1 MLILE
6 FLTAIA
12 AGLLAGLTGGGG
24 GMFFVPVLIFAGLP
38 VVQALETSNLGILI
52 TSASGTLM
60 NARNGLVPWR
70 RVLWLGIPAVI
81 VAPLG
86 AWIALQLPGR
96 LLILGF
102 ILLNLTNIVLTGRKQ
117 AEHERHEQ
125 GRVPTA
131 VEYAATGGSGG
142 LLAGLFGIGGGL
154 IVVPLQI
161 LWLSTPIKVAARA
174 SLAVIMLSSAAAVA
188 GHAILDGNIHWGTGI
203 LLGIGGIIG
212 APLGTLLLRRISP
225 TAATRILQC
234 VLLGVSIALAWQLF
248 D

>member
-1 MLILE
+1 LLILE
-6 FLTAIA
+6 FVTAIA
-12 AGLLAGLTGGGG
+12 AGFLAGLTGGGG

-52 TSASGTLM
+52 TSAAGTLT
-60 NARNGLVPWR
+60 NARRGLVPWR
-70 RVLWLGIPAVI
+70 RVILLGIPAII

-86 AWIALQLPGR
+86 AWIALQLPGK

-102 ILLNLTNIVLTGRKQ
+102 ILLNLTNIVLTGRRQ
-117 AEHERHEQ
+117 PEHEHHGQ
-125 GRVPTA
+125 GKVPTA
-131 VEYAATGGSGG
+131 LEYAATGGSGG

-161 LWLSTPIKVAARA
+161 LWLSTPIKIAARA
-174 SLAVIMLSSAAAVA
+174 SLAVIMLSSAAAVV
-188 GHAILDGNIHWGTGI
+188 GHAILDGNILWTTGV
-203 LLGIGGIIG
+203 LLGVGGIIG

-234 VLLGVSIALAWQLF
+234 VLLGVSLALAWQLF
-248 D
+248 E

>member
-6 FLTAIA
+6 FLTAVA
-12 AGLLAGLTGGGG
+12 AGILAGLTGGGG

-52 TSASGTLM
+52 TSASGTLA
-60 NARNGLVPWR
+60 NARHGLVPWR
-70 RVLWLGIPAVI
+70 RVIWLGIPAI
-81 VAPLG
+81 ILAPIG
-86 AWIALQLPGR
+86 AWIALQLPGK

-102 ILLNLTNIVLTGRKQ
+102 ILLNLTNIVLTGRKP
-117 AEHERHEQ
+117 AEHEHHAE
-125 GRVPTA
+125 GKIPTA

-174 SLAVIMLSSAAAVA
+174 SLAVIMLSSAAAVV
-188 GHAILDGNIHWGTGI
+188 GHAILDGNIHWTTGI

-212 APLGTLLLRRISP
+212 APIGTLLLRRISP
-225 TAATRILQC
+225 TAATRVLQC
-234 VLLGVSIALAWQLF
+234 VLLGVSLALAFQLF

>member
-6 FLTAIA
+6 FLTAVA
-12 AGLLAGLTGGGG
+12 AGILAGLTGGGG

-52 TSASGTLM
+52 TSASGTLA
-60 NARNGLVPWR
+60 NARHGLVPWR
-70 RVLWLGIPAVI
+70 RVIWLGIPAI
-81 VAPLG
+81 ILAPIG
-86 AWIALQLPGR
+86 AWIALQLPGK

-102 ILLNLTNIVLTGRKQ
+102 ILLNLTNIVLTGRKP
-117 AEHERHEQ
+117 AEHEHHAE
-125 GRVPTA
+125 GKIPTA

-174 SLAVIMLSSAAAVA
+174 SLAVIMLSSAAAVV
-188 GHAILDGNIHWGTGI
+188 GHAILDGNIHWTTGI

-212 APLGTLLLRRISP
+212 APIGTLLLRHISP
-225 TAATRILQC
+225 TAATRVLQC
-234 VLLGVSIALAWQLF
+234 VLLGVSLALAFQLF

>member
-52 TSASGTLM
+52 TSASGTLT

-70 RVLWLGIPAVI
+70 RVLWLGIPAI
-81 VAPLG
+81 IIAPLG
-86 AWIALQLPGR
+86 AWIAIHLPGK
-96 LLILGF
+96 LLIAGF
-102 ILLNLTNIVLTGRKQ
+102 ILMNLINIVLTARKP
-117 AEHERHEQ
+117 AEHEHHDQ
-125 GRVPTA
+125 GKVPTA
-131 VEYAATGGSGG
+131 LEYAATGGSGG

-161 LWLSTPIKVAARA
+161 LWLSTPIKIAARA
-174 SLAVIMLSSAAAVA
+174 SLAVIMLSSAAAVI
-188 GHAILDGNIHWGTGI
+188 GHTIFDGNIVWTTGI
-203 LLGIGGIIG
+203 LLGVGGVIG

-248 D
+248 S